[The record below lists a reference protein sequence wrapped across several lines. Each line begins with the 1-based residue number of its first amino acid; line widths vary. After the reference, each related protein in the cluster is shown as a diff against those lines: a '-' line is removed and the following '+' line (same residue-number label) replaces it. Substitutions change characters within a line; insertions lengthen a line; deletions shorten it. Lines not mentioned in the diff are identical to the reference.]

1 MQDTEMNTWNKKM
14 NEIGLTFIDSWMI
27 QETHCC
33 SHSLP
38 ELLPTKIFKAEIRN
52 LKLFLTEERLW
63 LAQNF

>member
-1 MQDTEMNTWNKKM
+1 MQGTELNTWNKKM

-33 SHSLP
+33 SHPLP
-38 ELLPTKIFKAEIRN
+38 ELLPTKTFKAEIRN